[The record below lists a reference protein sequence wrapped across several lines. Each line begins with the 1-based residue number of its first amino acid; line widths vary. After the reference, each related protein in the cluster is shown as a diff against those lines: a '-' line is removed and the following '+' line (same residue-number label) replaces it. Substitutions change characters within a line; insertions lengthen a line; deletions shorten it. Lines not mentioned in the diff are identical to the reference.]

1 MELPISSP
9 VRDSSSLPDP
19 SSIIELIES
28 FRRSKAMFAAVSLGI
43 FDLLEREPGNLAT
56 LATELRVKP
65 DPLERL
71 LDTCV
76 GLKLLRR
83 NGTSYE
89 NEPVASTYLC
99 RTSERALT
107 GYILYSNDVLFSLWS
122 HLEDAVQE
130 GTPRWKQTFDIE
142 GGIFD
147 HFFRTDEA
155 KQTFIQ
161 GMHGLGLLSSPKV
174 VEAFDLSRF
183 RRLADLGG
191 ATGHLAIAACE
202 RYPQFHALVFDLP
215 QVVETARAQIGK
227 SAVASHIDVMA
238 GDFFRDELPDADLF
252 AMSRILHDWSE
263 DKIQPLLAK
272 IYRRLPPGGGILLAE
287 KLLQEDKAGPTSAH
301 LQSLNMLV
309 CTEGKERTL
318 GEYRQLLENAGFRD
332 VKGRVTGSP
341 LDAILAI
348 KTLPESGKTIT

>member
-1 MELPISSP
+1 MALPNSSP
-9 VRDSSSLPDP
+9 VPDP
-19 SSIIELIES
+19 SPVIELIES
-28 FRRSKAMFAAVSLGI
+28 FRRSKTMYGAVSLGV
-43 FDLLEREPGNLAT
+43 FEPLQRAPASLT
-56 LATELRVKP
+56 MLATELGVQP
-65 DPLERL
+65 EPLERL
-71 LDTCV
+71 LDACV

-83 NGTSYE
+83 NGALYE

-107 GYILYSNDVLFSLWS
+107 GYILYSNAVLFPLWS
-122 HLEDAVQE
+122 HLEDAVRE
-130 GTPRWKQTFDIE
+130 GTPRWKQAFDIE

-191 ATGHLAIAACE
+191 ATGDLAVAACE
-202 RYPQFHALVFDLP
+202 RYPHLHAIVFDLP
-215 QVVETARAQIGK
+215 QVVETARAHVSK
-227 SAVASHIDVMA
+227 SPASSRIDVIA
-238 GDFFRDELPDADLF
+238 GDFFHGELPEADLF

-263 DKIQPLLAK
+263 DKIHPLLTK
-272 IYRRLPPGGGILLAE
+272 IYQRLPPGGGILLGE
-287 KLLQEDKAGPTSAH
+287 KLLHEDKAGPTSAH

-332 VKGRVTGSP
+332 VQGEFTGSP
-341 LDAILAI
+341 LDAVLAI
-348 KTLPESGKTIT
+348 KNPD

>member
-1 MELPISSP
+1 MASPNSSSVPDASP
-9 VRDSSSLPDP
+9 V
-19 SSIIELIES
+19 IELIES

-43 FDLLEREPGNLAT
+43 FDVLERAPVNLTT
-56 LATELRVKP
+56 LATELRVQP
-65 DPLERL
+65 EPLERL
-71 LDTCV
+71 LDACV

-83 NGTSYE
+83 NGALYE
-89 NEPVASTYLC
+89 NETVASTYLC

-107 GYILYSNDVLFSLWS
+107 GYILYSNDVLFPLWS
-122 HLEDAVQE
+122 HLEDAVRE
-130 GTPRWKQTFDIE
+130 GTPRWKQAFDIE

-191 ATGHLAIAACE
+191 ATGHLAVATCE
-202 RYPQFHALVFDLP
+202 RYPHVHAIVFDLP
-215 QVVETARAQIGK
+215 QVVETARAQVSK
-227 SAVASHIDVMA
+227 SPASSRIDVIA
-238 GDFFRDELPDADLF
+238 GDFFHDELPEADLF
-252 AMSRILHDWSE
+252 AMSRILHDWSV
-263 DKIQPLLAK
+263 DKIHPLLTK
-272 IYRRLPPGGGILLAE
+272 IYQRLPPGGGLLLGE
-287 KLLQEDKAGPTSAH
+287 KLLHEDKAAPTSAH

-318 GEYRQLLENAGFRD
+318 GEYRRLLENAGFRD
-332 VKGRVTGSP
+332 VQGKFTGSP
-341 LDAILAI
+341 LDAVLAI
-348 KTLPESGKTIT
+348 RNPD